1 MIVDILVASTRVVT
15 LHLARKGLLDIDIYA
30 NPLKLFTRAAWLGF
44 LLIITDFT
52 PFVVLVIFRCVFSYY
67 NLSSHLFFT
76 HAAWLGFLLI
86 VAGFTPFVAVVLAF
100 VVCSVI

>member
-1 MIVDILVASTRVVT
+1 MVT
-15 LHLARKGLLDIDIYA
+15 LHLVRKGLLYIGVYA
-30 NPLKLFTRAAWLGF
+30 DPLKLLTLAAGLGF